1 MTTQTE
7 LDDLKRRLKE
17 LQQSKLTER
26 QAEQVRQEIE
36 TLEHKQPIITKD
48 YSGIMG
54 AFVALKAW
62 LIAEKSWLSFKL
74 ILLGVSFYY
83 AGAFTHYENYGSY
96 FELGGI
102 VLVII
107 GLIRLP
113 VARQVWEWIDK

>member
-36 TLEHKQPIITKD
+36 TLEKGTIIKD
-48 YSGIMG
+48 GGIIG